1 MDIEKMQRDKRR
13 TEEAVSLS
21 QRKKSSEMSNSS
33 ETQMAQ
39 TPDTRNN
46 ERSLLDLAIGAWG
59 GPFRKMMNRET

>member
-33 ETQMAQ
+33 ETQMA
-39 TPDTRNN
+39 
-46 ERSLLDLAIGAWG
+46 
-59 GPFRKMMNRET
+59 